1 MPAQP
6 ALAAP
11 GALPLP
17 PQHPAPA
24 ATVPATPPRAGV
36 DAALPVPDPLATVA
50 EPPAADV
57 PTTLGA
63 PRLPATDDAEADA
76 ERTVVRPRAVRWRLR
91 LDDGRVVPLE
101 RPLVVIG
108 RRPPETDGTTQV
120 VALPDT
126 TRTLS
131 KTHAR
136 LELRDGTWW
145 VTDLGSTNGVV
156 VADADGAQRLLPR
169 GEPARVPARVRL
181 GDVGMV
187 LEQRTGRAR

>member
-1 MPAQP
+1 APAR
-6 ALAAP
+6 A
-11 GALPLP
+11 GE
-17 PQHPAPA
+17 PAPA
-24 ATVPATPPRAGV
+24 GTVA
-36 DAALPVPDPLATVA
+36 DPLSTPA

-63 PRLPATDDAEADA
+63 PRPPAAEPDDA
-76 ERTVVRPRAVRWRLR
+76 ERTVVRPRAVRWRLH

-101 RPLVVIG
+101 RPVVVVG
-108 RRPPETDGTTQV
+108 RRPPETDGATQV

-131 KTHAR
+131 KMHAR

-156 VADADGAQRLLPR
+156 VADAGGAERMLVP
-169 GEPARVPARVRL
+169 GEAALVAGRVRL